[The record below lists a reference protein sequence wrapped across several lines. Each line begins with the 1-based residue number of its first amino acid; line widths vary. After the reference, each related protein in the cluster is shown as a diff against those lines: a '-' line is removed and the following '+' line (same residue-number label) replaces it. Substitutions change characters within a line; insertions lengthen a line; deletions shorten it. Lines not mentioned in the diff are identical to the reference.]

1 VSQRGGFRMLIG
13 AAMNRCQGVEH
24 AIKVLSETVVK
35 SDRPSVAIVAPP
47 YLYSLWQ
54 VDEIVESFAAS
65 IDPPIP

>member
-1 VSQRGGFRMLIG
+1 MLIG

-54 VDEIVESFAAS
+54 VDEIIESFAAS